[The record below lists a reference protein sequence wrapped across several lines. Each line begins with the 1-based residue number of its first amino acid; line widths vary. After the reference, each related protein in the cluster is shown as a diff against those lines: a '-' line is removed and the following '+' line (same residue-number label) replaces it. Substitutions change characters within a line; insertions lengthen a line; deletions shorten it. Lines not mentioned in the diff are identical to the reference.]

1 MEVAVGMAMHRP
13 AGPDSLSASGF
24 RSQDEAAAGQDAAK
38 RLPRSVAALFILGV
52 SLLCWGLI
60 GMGLRALLS

>member
-1 MEVAVGMAMHRP
+1 MAMHRP
-13 AGPDSLSASGF
+13 AGPQSLSASGF
-24 RSQDEAAAGQDAAK
+24 RSQDEAAAGQEAAA
-38 RLPRSVAALFILGV
+38 RLPRRVAALFILGA